1 MRRHSYRAGRAEL
14 LFKVKRHNQAL
25 PNSRI
30 NSDAFSLHMRYES
43 AMRFLRKTRIRFRVI
58 EMRTPRALQCWPRI
72 CDRFNNKSR
81 PAHDNCSIVKSGE
94 RIPTVRQADWSL
106 RDGAFRRG
114 W

>member
-1 MRRHSYRAGRAEL
+1 MLRHGYRAGRGITRQGQET
-14 LFKVKRHNQAL
+14 HNQAL
-25 PNSRI
+25 AKPRI

-106 RDGAFRRG
+106 RDGAFRQG